1 LANFI
6 SVGYFQAA
14 FWRNRHETDPEKIKA
29 LIAKGDFIIKELET
43 LYYLRKYRTLRQ
55 RRLRVDPQLQLPHS
69 ACGYFLSSGFVAER
83 IGRQMHRNE
92 RSAAYPNNNRNEDR
106 YMQANSFFYD

>member
-1 LANFI
+1 MNRELLRCEVIRVYKALYHLGKEYPKGSLWFHNKLK
-6 SVGYFQAA
+6 AA

-55 RRLRVDPQLQLPHS
+55 R
-69 ACGYFLSSGFVAER
+69 YYE
-83 IGRQMHRNE
+83 
-92 RSAAYPNNNRNEDR
+92 
-106 YMQANSFFYD
+106 